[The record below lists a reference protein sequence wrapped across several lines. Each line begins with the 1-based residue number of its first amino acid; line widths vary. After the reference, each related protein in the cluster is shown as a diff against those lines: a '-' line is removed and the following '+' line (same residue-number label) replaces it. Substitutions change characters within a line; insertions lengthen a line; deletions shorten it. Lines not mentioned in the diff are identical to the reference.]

1 MRTDSQNL
9 IASFDSLPPSEQ
21 REVIAELL
29 CKIAVWDTP
38 ALLDDELVR
47 LADESFVGLDGCE
60 KATEHQP
67 MNITIELTS
76 QEIAQI
82 KQITQLHG
90 DSEAVIQAVREFLR
104 VSRLRE
110 LKAASGK
117 LDFED
122 RPASLEAL
130 ELDTSH

>member
-1 MRTDSQNL
+1 MS
-9 IASFDSLPPSEQ
+9 
-21 REVIAELL
+21 
-29 CKIAVWDTP
+29 
-38 ALLDDELVR
+38 
-47 LADESFVGLDGCE
+47 
-60 KATEHQP
+60 
-67 MNITIELTS
+67 ITIELTS
-76 QEIAQI
+76 QELAQI

-122 RPASLEAL
+122 RSPSLETL
-130 ELDTSH
+130 ELDISH

>member
-1 MRTDSQNL
+1 MS
-9 IASFDSLPPSEQ
+9 
-21 REVIAELL
+21 
-29 CKIAVWDTP
+29 
-38 ALLDDELVR
+38 
-47 LADESFVGLDGCE
+47 
-60 KATEHQP
+60 
-67 MNITIELTS
+67 ITIELTS

-104 VSRLRE
+104 ISRLRK

-122 RPASLEAL
+122 RSASLEAS
-130 ELDTSH
+130 ELDISH

>member
-1 MRTDSQNL
+1 MS
-9 IASFDSLPPSEQ
+9 
-21 REVIAELL
+21 
-29 CKIAVWDTP
+29 
-38 ALLDDELVR
+38 
-47 LADESFVGLDGCE
+47 
-60 KATEHQP
+60 
-67 MNITIELTS
+67 ITIELTS

-110 LKAASGK
+110 LKVASGK

-122 RPASLEAL
+122 RSASLEAL
-130 ELDTSH
+130 ELDKSH